1 MEPAKR
7 LFISIATSAFFL
19 AVLLVSAG
27 RLSYWQ
33 GWVYAAI
40 SLLMSFATQLILR
53 NDPDLLRERSK
64 PGAGAKAWD
73 KNLLGLGLLLTL
85 TTLVI
90 AGLDSGRYHWSPNL
104 SGIWFI
110 PGLILN
116 LVGMSIFLL
125 ALKENRFFSAVV
137 RIQSDRK
144 QTVCKTGPYKIVRHP
159 GNAGMIIGTMGLPLL
174 FVSFWSAIPVLLST
188 VILVIRTHLEDN
200 LLKEELEGYPDYQHS
215 TRFRLIPGMW

>member
-1 MEPAKR
+1 MGSTKR
-7 LFISIATSAFFL
+7 LLIGIATTVFFL

-40 SLLMSFATQLILR
+40 SLLMNFATQLILR
-53 NDPDLLRERSK
+53 NDPDLVKERSK

-73 KNLLGLGLLLTL
+73 KGLLGLGLLLTL
-85 TTLVI
+85 TTLVV

-104 SGIWFI
+104 SWIWSI
-110 PGLILN
+110 TGLVLN
-116 LVGMSIFLL
+116 LTGMSIFLL

-137 RIQSDRK
+137 RIQNDRK
-144 QTVCKTGPYKIVRHP
+144 QTVCKTGPYKVIRHP
-159 GNAGMIIGTMGLPLL
+159 GNAGMIIGTVGFPLL
-174 FVSFWSAIPVLLST
+174 FISVWSTIPVLLSI

-200 LLKEELEGYPDYQHS
+200 VLKGELEGYPDYQQA
-215 TRFRLIPGMW
+215 TRFRLIPGIW

>member
-1 MEPAKR
+1 MGSTKR
-7 LFISIATSAFFL
+7 LLMSIATTVFFL

-27 RLSYWQ
+27 HLSYWQ

-53 NDPDLLRERSK
+53 DNPDLVKERSK

-73 KNLLGLGLLLTL
+73 KKLLGLGLLLTL

-104 SGIWFI
+104 SWIWSI
-110 PGLILN
+110 PGLVLN
-116 LVGMSIFLL
+116 LTGMSIFLQ
-125 ALKENRFFSAVV
+125 ALRENRFFSAVV
-137 RIQSDRK
+137 RIQNDRK
-144 QTVCKTGPYKIVRHP
+144 QTVCRTGPYKVIRHP

-174 FVSFWSAIPVLLST
+174 FISVWSTIPVLLSV

-200 LLKEELEGYPDYQHS
+200 MLKEELEGYPGYQQA
-215 TRFRLIPGMW
+215 TRFRLIPGIW